1 MPGEGSHAMAEL
13 RVALVGYKFMGKA
26 HSHAYRNVAAFF
38 DVPLRPAMQVLV
50 GRDQDAVRRAAERWG
65 WREAATDW
73 REAVR
78 RDDVELVDVC
88 TPGDWHAP
96 IAIEAAKA
104 GKHVFCEKPL
114 ANTLAEAEQMAEVV
128 TRAGVTHM
136 VAFNYRRVPAV
147 VLARRLI
154 EQGALGQ
161 IYHFRAVYL
170 QDWIVDPGFPL
181 VWRLRREKAGSGPLG
196 DLGAHLIDLA
206 RYLVGE
212 IVEVV
217 STQKTFIAQRPLPAE
232 DMGAWGSQAGT
243 STGQVTV
250 EDAALFLAHFANGA
264 LGSFE
269 ATRFAPGRRN
279 YNCFEINGSKGSLRF
294 NLERL
299 NELEFFDR
307 DDPADRQGWRTI
319 LVTDAGHPYVDAWW
333 PPGHTIGWEHT
344 FVHEV
349 KDLLEAIAAG
359 KPASPDFVDGLQCQ
373 SVLES
378 VSESARKHAWVSVR
392 QFTRR

>member
-1 MPGEGSHAMAEL
+1 MPGEGAHAMAEL

-26 HSHAYRNVAAFF
+26 HSHAYRNVVAFF

-50 GRDQDAVRRAAERWG
+50 GRDQEAVRRAAERWG

-88 TPGDWHAP
+88 TPGDSHAP

-128 TRAGVTHM
+128 TQAGVTHM